1 MEIQRTLTVVISSL
15 TVIPVYILASR
26 FFDKKYGLIGAILFV
41 FEPKIIQSSLSGISD
56 TLYIFLVTLSL
67 ALLFDTKIRIQHI
80 SFFVAA
86 LATLVRYE
94 GVMLFVTISI
104 IFFILQKKDRRLIKN
119 YCIAVGIFILTLF
132 PLLYARTSTSG
143 NDGVIDSV
151 ISGGQMYV
159 IEATSNHNDTIFGVL
174 SYMKSG
180 FENLFKF
187 LGYIMIPYSIFLV
200 LPGIYWFFKNKDH
213 GKIFIIVSMIVL
225 SIPALY
231 AYSRGIQESRYLYV
245 LYPLLAILSVFTIR
259 MFQNKIG
266 SVVIPIIIS
275 IVILSSIG
283 FIEYKKSDY
292 MHEREAFEIA
302 KYVSSKTKVINEYYP
317 ESKYVRVTGMV
328 DKFPILSS
336 EVSFG
341 PKLVTISENSLY
353 DFIQNNRGFGLDNII
368 VDGRSNRPE
377 FLNDVFYNEDKYSFL
392 SKEFDSKELGYSYQ
406 VKIYKIDYAK
416 FDNMILPKK

>member
-1 MEIQRTLTVVISSL
+1 
-15 TVIPVYILASR
+15 
-26 FFDKKYGLIGAILFV
+26 
-41 FEPKIIQSSLSGISD
+41 
-56 TLYIFLVTLSL
+56 
-67 ALLFDTKIRIQHI
+67 
-80 SFFVAA
+80 
-86 LATLVRYE
+86 
-94 GVMLFVTISI
+94 
-104 IFFILQKKDRRLIKN
+104 
-119 YCIAVGIFILTLF
+119 
-132 PLLYARTSTSG
+132 
-143 NDGVIDSV
+143 
-151 ISGGQMYV
+151 
-159 IEATSNHNDTIFGVL
+159 
-174 SYMKSG
+174 MKSG